1 MAGWGYDV
9 VGALDATPGTE
20 ELRAVAARVER
31 VDTGA
36 LADLARR
43 YASLA
48 DGMDTS
54 ARAVADRGEGVGRAW
69 QGPGAD
75 AFARY
80 AADFARAGTDTGD
93 AARRIQ
99 GELAGLGRT
108 LAALREEVAG
118 HVSDALDLAR
128 ARPEQVRTAVATP
141 TARARAALDRA
152 EQEVADCARRLRDLA
167 DGFTGFSRLRSPD
180 AGVMSAS
187 GATSRWTDRQG
198 AVVGADDPVRE
209 ARVPD
214 DESGESGGSGRGTD
228 DGDTGSAEGSEERAG
243 SDADDPVG
251 EVDRGTGDGGT
262 GSAERAGGDGDPPDD
277 GVRGSRA
284 DAADP
289 GNAGRYDT
297 GTDDG
302 DSGADADG
310 TGSGEDAGTT
320 ADADSDADDG
330 DSGADAGG
338 TGSGENAGTTAEAD
352 AGTGSEDDEDG
363 DDVTGDDVTGD
374 DDADATGSAGAER
387 ETGTEPSSGRG
398 GVQDWIRQATA
409 ILAENGVDPD
419 TMKAEDIATIIEHE
433 SGGDP
438 DAVNNWDSN
447 ADKGTPSKGLMQ
459 TIGPTFEANK
469 LPGHDDITD
478 PVDNIIAAVRYAIRR
493 YGSVSQVPGV
503 EAVARGD
510 SYVGY

>member
-9 VGALDATPGTE
+9 IGALDATPGTE

-48 DGMDTS
+48 AGVDRS
-54 ARAVADRGEGVGRAW
+54 LRAVADRGDGVGRAW

-80 AADFARAGTDTGD
+80 AADFARAWSGTGES
-93 AARRIQ
+93 ARRIQ

-128 ARPEQVRTAVATP
+128 ARPGQVRAAVATP
-141 TARARAALDRA
+141 TARAEAALERA
-152 EQEVADCARRLRDLA
+152 EQEVADCAGRLRGIA
-167 DGFTGFSRLRSPD
+167 DGATGFSRLRSPD

-187 GATSRWTDRQG
+187 SGATSRWTDRQG
-198 AVVGADDPVRE
+198 AVIGADEPVRA
-209 ARVPD
+209 ARILD
-214 DESGESGGSGRGTD
+214 GGSSSEGSGGI
-228 DGDTGSAEGSEERAG
+228 GSAEGSDDGSGGSDSGAG
-243 SDADDPVG
+243 S
-251 EVDRGTGDGGT
+251 GTGDGGIGSAEGSGESDRSGSEVSDEPGDDGT
-262 GSAERAGGDGDPPDD
+262 GSADRSDGDD
-277 GVRGSRA
+277 RGSRA

-289 GNAGRYDT
+289 GNGGRYDT
-297 GTDDG
+297 DPGGTDSG
-302 DSGADADG
+302 GTDSGGTNPGGTDTDARADTGDGSDDPADD
-310 TGSGEDAGTT
+310 SADDAGDDK
-320 ADADSDADDG
+320 ADEKNDEKNDEKADDG
-330 DSGADAGG
+330 STDAP
-338 TGSGENAGTTAEAD
+338 TSTA
-352 AGTGSEDDEDG
+352 
-363 DDVTGDDVTGD
+363 
-374 DDADATGSAGAER
+374 
-387 ETGTEPSSGRG
+387 PSSGRG

-419 TMKAEDIATIIEHE
+419 KMKADDIATIIEHE

-493 YGSVSQVPGV
+493 YGSVSEVPGV
-503 EAVARGD
+503 EAVARGG